1 MKKITPFKR
10 IYPLLKKFRRIK
22 VKIFFITMQF
32 PNPREAFASKEIGH
46 LKQQGV
52 DASVFSYRTR
62 HPLTDELI
70 EERALKDI
78 PLSFTNSASV
88 FNSIF
93 IGLSHPKVL
102 FTLLY
107 FIFKFHYNEF
117 HHLVKTLILAPRTL
131 ELFKEIKQQQP
142 DVVHLYWSHYPSLL
156 GILIK
161 KFLPNI
167 KVTMSLAAYDIRL
180 NYKGSRFLAPLAD
193 KVTTHCKKNIP
204 IILEYGISPS
214 HISVAYRGIANK
226 YFQGDIHQKTPFSII
241 TAGALVK
248 EKGMDEVIL
257 IYEQIKANFPMAILT
272 ILGNGPELE
281 NLKQLVKKRRI
292 QGVEFGGH
300 VSHTRLMS
308 AMATHEIFLFMSHK
322 ERIPNVAKEAIANY
336 CYPVVSNTVGIDEL
350 IQDGVTGSI
359 IPIHDKEAACIAI
372 QKAFK
377 EPARVKAEK
386 DLAYQHV
393 KKHFN
398 LEIEL
403 QTYFSLWQSLTNAT
417 N

>member
-1 MKKITPFKR
+1 
-10 IYPLLKKFRRIK
+10 
-22 VKIFFITMQF
+22 MQF

-46 LKQQGV
+46 LKKQGV
-52 DASVFSYRTR
+52 NAFVFSYRTR
-62 HPLTDELI
+62 HPLTDVLI
-70 EERALKDI
+70 EERDLKNI
-78 PLSFTNSASV
+78 PLSFTNFSSL
-88 FNSIF
+88 FKSIF
-93 IGLSHPKVL
+93 IAIGNLKIL
-102 FTLLY
+102 FTLLF
-107 FIFKFHYNEF
+107 FIFKFHYNEL
-117 HHLVKTLILAPRTL
+117 HHFAKTIILAPRTL
-131 ELFKEIKQQQP
+131 ELFNEIKQHKP

-161 KFLPNI
+161 RFLPDI

-180 NYKGSRFLAPLAD
+180 NYKGSRYLAPLAD

-204 IILEYGISPS
+204 VILKYGISPS
-214 HISVAYRGIANK
+214 HICVAYRGIANK
-226 YFQGDIHQKTPFSII
+226 YFQGDIHKKNPFSII

-257 IYEQIKANFPMAILT
+257 IYEQIKVNFPLATLT

-281 NLKQLVKKRRI
+281 NLKKLVGNRRI
-292 QGVEFGGH
+292 QDVKFNGH

-308 AMATHEIFLFMSHK
+308 EMATHEIFLFMSHK

-350 IQDGVTGSI
+350 IQDGVTGTI
-359 IPIHDKEAACIAI
+359 VPVHGKEAACIAI
-372 QKAFK
+372 QKAFR
-377 EPARVKAEK
+377 EPARIKIEK
-386 DLAYQHV
+386 DLAYKHV

-403 QTYFSLWQSLTNAT
+403 QRYFSLWKSLTNAT